1 LPRAEQ
7 APHERPDAGFTIL
20 EVLIA
25 LAIVSV
31 SIVAIGSVMSTNSR
45 GVTALENHI
54 AMVETAQ
61 AVLATEI
68 PPRKELALG
77 TKAGQLRNY
86 RWQVDVSPVGGD
98 WDPPKDSK
106 AGWTPELVKIHV
118 RSPTGAQLDLS
129 TVRLMP
135 RPQQ

>member
-1 LPRAEQ
+1 LSPADRTTHA
-7 APHERPDAGFTIL
+7 RPDAGFTIL

-25 LAIVSV
+25 LAIVAV

-54 AMVETAQ
+54 ALVETAQ
-61 AVLATEI
+61 SVLATGI
-68 PPRKELALG
+68 PAHKDLASG
-77 TKAGQLRNY
+77 TKRGELRNY

-98 WDPPKDSK
+98 WEPPNDSK
-106 AGWTPELVKIHV
+106 VAWAPELVKIHV

-129 TVRLMP
+129 TIRLMP
-135 RPQQ
+135 RPRQ

>member
-1 LPRAEQ
+1 LPPAERALR
-7 APHERPDAGFTIL
+7 ERPDAGFTIL
-20 EVLIA
+20 EVLIT
-25 LAIVSV
+25 LAIVAV

-54 AMVETAQ
+54 ALVETAQ
-61 AVLATEI
+61 TVLATEI
-68 PPRKELALG
+68 PPRSELAPG
-77 TKAGQLRNY
+77 TKAGRLRNY
-86 RWQVDVSPVGGD
+86 RWQIDVSPVGGD
-98 WDPPKDSK
+98 WDPSNDSK
-106 AGWTPELVKIHV
+106 VGWTPELVKIHV

>member
-1 LPRAEQ
+1 MPPTEPALQ
-7 APHERPDAGFTIL
+7 DRPDAGFTIL

-25 LAIVSV
+25 LAIVAV

-45 GVTALENHI
+45 GVTALENHV
-54 AMVETAQ
+54 ALVETAQ
-61 AVLATEI
+61 AVLAAEM
-68 PPRKELALG
+68 PPRKELKPG

-98 WDPPKDSK
+98 WEPQNDAKI
-106 AGWTPELVKIHV
+106 GWIPELVKVHV
-118 RSPTGAQLDLS
+118 RSPTGAQVDLS

-135 RPQQ
+135 RPRQ

>member
-1 LPRAEQ
+1 LPPAEQ

-98 WDPPKDSK
+98 WDPPNDSK

>member
-1 LPRAEQ
+1 MSPADHTRRD
-7 APHERPDAGFTIL
+7 RPDAGFTIL

-25 LAIVSV
+25 LAIVAV

-45 GVTALENHI
+45 GVTALENHV
-54 AMVETAQ
+54 ALVETAQ
-61 AVLATEI
+61 TILATEI
-68 PPRKELALG
+68 PPRKELAPG

-98 WDPPKDSK
+98 WEPPNDSK
-106 AGWTPELVKIHV
+106 VGWTPELVKIHV

>member
-1 LPRAEQ
+1 LSPAER
-7 APHERPDAGFTIL
+7 APHDGQDAGFTIL

-25 LAIVSV
+25 LAILAV

-54 AMVETAQ
+54 ALVETAQ
-61 AVLATEI
+61 TVLTTGIPARKDLALATKGGE
-68 PPRKELALG
+68 
-77 TKAGQLRNY
+77 LRNY
-86 RWQVDVSPVGGD
+86 RWQVDVTPVGGD
-98 WDPPKDSK
+98 WEPPDDAKV
-106 AGWTPELVKIHV
+106 GWTPELVKVHV

-135 RPQQ
+135 MPQR

>member
-1 LPRAEQ
+1 LSPAERV
-7 APHERPDAGFTIL
+7 PHDRPDAGFTIL

-25 LAIVSV
+25 LAIIAV

-54 AMVETAQ
+54 ALVETAQ
-61 AVLATEI
+61 TVLATEI
-68 PPRKELALG
+68 PPRKELSPG

-98 WDPPKDSK
+98 WNPPNDSK
-106 AGWTPELVKIHV
+106 VGWTPELVKVHV
-118 RSPTGAQLDLS
+118 RSPSGAQLDLS
-129 TVRLMP
+129 TIRLMP
-135 RPQQ
+135 RPKQ

>member
-98 WDPPKDSK
+98 WDPPNDSK